1 MTVMN
6 TSYSTLEEAWGGDI
20 AGRPTRKNDQS
31 KKKKP
36 PTDPICDLY
45 NSKVSSSSYNET
57 DLVRFAN
64 EYFDKFEKSKYQR
77 NMKTLPL
84 SYEEVER
91 EPSKKNLTISKGE
104 SRYDLTNKRQ
114 SEDYPLFQKQF
125 EMKLPPLYDGG
136 ECPEIIQEETQ
147 PASGYVYAEW
157 EDKPVCRPRRKVLP
171 ESIQP
176 DGVYSEG
183 EEVYS
188 DGIQSNKYQAD
199 QEFADYYDSITQE
212 KCNPSD
218 EIYQEQS
225 NSDSY
230 TGRGTRTYRDREER
244 PYKYIGKFKEGYND
258 PIIDENGERRNR
270 FFDDFDNPGTSYQS
284 LSKKKFSNL
293 QFLDLILYVISGII
307 LIFLLEQFVRI
318 GINISR

>member
-1 MTVMN
+1 MN

-45 NSKVSSSSYNET
+45 ASKVSSSSYNET
-57 DLVRFAN
+57 DLVKFAN

-77 NMKTLPL
+77 NMKTVPL

-91 EPSKKNLTISKGE
+91 EPSTKNLTISKGE
-104 SRYDLTNKRQ
+104 SRYDLSKRQ

-136 ECPEIIQEETQ
+136 ECPEIIQDNSAPQKYAETK
-147 PASGYVYAEW
+147 PVAGYTYAEW
-157 EDKPVCRPRRKVLP
+157 EDRPVCRPKRRVSCKNRDSVN
-171 ESIQP
+171 
-176 DGVYSEG
+176 SEYYTTSQ
-183 EEVYS
+183 EEFQNS
-188 DGIQSNKYQAD
+188 S
-199 QEFADYYDSITQE
+199 QED
-212 KCNPSD
+212 
-218 EIYQEQS
+218 IYQEGECEQEGDLVDDIYQETID
-225 NSDSY
+225 NSY
-230 TGRGTRTYRDREER
+230 NGGRDYYNRICDESGYRDRGER
-244 PYKYIGKFKEGYND
+244 PYKYTGRRVKEGYND
-258 PIIDENGERRNR
+258 EYED
-270 FFDDFDNPGTSYQS
+270 DDFNHPF
-284 LSKKKFSNL
+284 SKKKFSNL
-293 QFLDLILYVISGII
+293 QILDLVLYVVSGII